1 MPTARQALPLMRMAK
16 NNPTR
21 IADGDDHAVISLGYF
36 LSGWRHWTVPQSEQA
51 CSAILDAQANR
62 IALVVGSESVKQR

>member
-21 IADGDDHAVISLGYF
+21 IADGDDHAVIGLGYF
-36 LSGWRHWTVPQSEQA
+36 CQGGGIGPSRNPNKPVVPFWM
-51 CSAILDAQANR
+51 R
-62 IALVVGSESVKQR
+62 KPTGSRWW